1 LKAFN
6 AYLAGLLFGAGL
18 LLSRMVNP
26 NNVLAFLDF
35 TGHWNAALVFT
46 MAGAIAVAMPAFAYA
61 RWTRRTVLGE
71 ALELPDRSR
80 VDSKLIV
87 GAIVFGVGWGA
98 SGICPGPGLLL
109 LSRGDLHAAI
119 FVAGLVIGTLAGG
132 ILPSHWLAAK
142 LTAGRS

>member
-1 LKAFN
+1 MRASNAF
-6 AYLAGLLFGAGL
+6 LAGLLFGAGL

-35 TGHWNAALVFT
+35 TGHWNPALVFT
-46 MAGAIAVAMPAFAYA
+46 MAGAIAVAIPAFAYV
-61 RWTRRTVLGE
+61 RRTRRTALGE
-71 ALELPDRSR
+71 AIELPDRSR
-80 VDSKLIV
+80 VDSRLIL
-87 GAIVFGVGWGA
+87 GATIFGVGWGA

-132 ILPSHWLAAK
+132 IWSSHRLAANVP
-142 LTAGRS
+142 AGRS